1 MAERRT
7 ARDERADNRRVA
19 DRERR
24 TYEYEEEVLE
34 DEAADADADED
45 GRGEATPKRRR
56 RGENAYGRISAAAA
70 AEAGL
75 RSVVELIGKQPE
87 GVTAVAPT
95 DDGWLVGVEVL
106 EVQHVPSSSD
116 ILAIYEAALDM
127 GGSLV
132 SYRRTKRYAR
142 GRGDTSGDR

>member
-24 TYEYEEEVLE
+24 TYEYEEEALE

-56 RGENAYGRISAAAA
+56 CGENASGRISAAAA

-116 ILAIYEAALDM
+116 ILAIYEAVLDM